1 MLTGRESAQVKL
13 VEDYAKKMGLWA
25 DEMEDA
31 EYERVLE
38 FNLSS
43 VVRNMA
49 GPSNPH
55 RRLPT
60 MVLAEHGIAVDL
72 DQAQAQEAEGKISDG
87 AVIIAAITSCTNTSN
102 PRNVIAAGLL
112 AKRAN
117 ELGLVRK
124 PWVKSSFAPGSRVV
138 KLYLEDSGLLQ

>member
-1 MLTGRESAQVKL
+1 MKLTGRESVQVKL

-25 DEMEDA
+25 DEMVDA

-60 MVLAEHGIAVDL
+60 MALTERGIAVDL
-72 DQAQAQEAEGKISDG
+72 DQAQAQEA
-87 AVIIAAITSCTNTSN
+87 
-102 PRNVIAAGLL
+102 
-112 AKRAN
+112 
-117 ELGLVRK
+117 
-124 PWVKSSFAPGSRVV
+124 
-138 KLYLEDSGLLQ
+138 